1 MATLAR
7 LKLSLARRLHKNLR
21 VVQGRGAVGEQKVD
35 GLKLRTMERFWEVKW
50 PSFESECC

>member
-21 VVQGRGAVGEQKVD
+21 VVQGRGAVGELKVKRQTEITNN
-35 GLKLRTMERFWEVKW
+35 GALLGRKMAEL
-50 PSFESECC
+50 